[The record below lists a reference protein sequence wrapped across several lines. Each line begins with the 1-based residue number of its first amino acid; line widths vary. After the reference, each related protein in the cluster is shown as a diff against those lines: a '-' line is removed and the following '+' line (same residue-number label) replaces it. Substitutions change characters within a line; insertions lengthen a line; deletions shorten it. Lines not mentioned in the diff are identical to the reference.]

1 MKNRVDILCAVRDK
15 AISRMLSAELDDG
28 ERCTVRLATDGTAA
42 LEAARRFAP
51 GILVVDAILP
61 SLDGLAL
68 VDRLGAMLREQMPR
82 VIGGAMLPMAEE
94 GFYRRGAVRVV
105 GVPWRREEL
114 CGAVVETMREME
126 TYIDWEKAREEH
138 ERAAR
143 LLRMLGMRQTLRGFD
158 YLSWAAALA
167 CEREESLF
175 SIGERLYRPI
185 AERLGTT
192 PQNVE
197 RLIRHAVESAMDS
210 IGAVG
215 IYGFFG
221 NTIDPTRGKPT
232 NAQMIGMLAQRIRVE
247 HHAGRDDS
255 EPESLARRR

>member
-1 MKNRVDILCAVRDK
+1 MKKRMDILCAVRDK
-15 AISRMLSAELDDG
+15 TISRMLSAELDNG
-28 ERCTVRLATDGTAA
+28 QQCTVRLATDGAAA
-42 LEAARRFAP
+42 LEEARHFAP

-61 SLDGLAL
+61 RLDGLAL
-68 VDRLGAMLREQMPR
+68 VDRLGAILGEQMPR
-82 VIGGAMLPMAEE
+82 IIGGAMLPMAEE
-94 GFYRRGAVRVV
+94 GFYRRGAARVV
-105 GVPWRREEL
+105 GVPWDREEL
-114 CGAVVETMREME
+114 RGAVVETMRELE
-126 TYIDWEKAREEH
+126 TYIDWDRAREEH
-138 ERAAR
+138 ERAAQ
-143 LLRMLGMRQTLRGFD
+143 LLRKLGMRETLRGFD

-175 SIGERLYRPI
+175 SIGEQLYRPV
-185 AERLGTT
+185 AEHLGTT

-232 NAQMIGMLAQRIRVE
+232 NAQMIGMLAQRMRV
-247 HHAGRDDS
+247 S
-255 EPESLARRR
+255 

>member
-1 MKNRVDILCAVRDK
+1 MKKRMDILCAVRDK
-15 AISRMLSAELDDG
+15 SVSRLLSAELDDG
-28 ERCTVRLATDGTAA
+28 ERCTVRLATDGAVA

-61 SLDGLAL
+61 RLDGLGL
-68 VDRLGAMLREQMPR
+68 VDRLSAMLGERMPR
-82 VIGGAMLPMAEE
+82 VIGGAMAPLAEE
-94 GFYRRGAVRVV
+94 GFYRRGAKRVVRV
-105 GVPWRREEL
+105 PWSEEEL
-114 CGAVVETMREME
+114 REAVMEAMRELE
-126 TYIDWEKAREEH
+126 TYIDWDRAKEEH

-143 LLRMLGMRQTLRGFD
+143 LLRMLGMRESLRGFE
-158 YLSWAAALA
+158 YLSWTAALA
-167 CEREESLF
+167 YEREESLF
-175 SIGERLYRPI
+175 SIGEQLYRPV
-185 AERLGTT
+185 ADHLGTS

-232 NAQMIGMLAQRIRVE
+232 NAQMIGMLAQRMRVE
-247 HHAGRDDS
+247 HCSGKGVGGRL
-255 EPESLARRR
+255 ERT